1 MALTAAVATLCAATV
16 VAIRWLALLGVVRDY
31 AVTHTTG
38 SLPTSGWGF
47 TTSSFHRQL
56 GLAGGPSLALTH
68 LDLYAWRLGF
78 VAGIFWILRL
88 GLRSAHR
95 RIGPLR
101 TVGLLTG
108 FALFVVTGVM
118 HRIDDDA
125 APRRA
130 DTRARTDL
138 AIRLWCFTAFA
149 SAVFVGMTISIGAQV
164 PGPTQLGDQAVLA
177 PIGWSIA
184 RNGLQLV
191 VALVGWLIAAFLTRE
206 WLRADENH
214 PSTRPAGRAAIV

>member
-1 MALTAAVATLCAATV
+1 MALTASVATLCAATV

-31 AVTHTTG
+31 AVTRTTG
-38 SLPTSGWGF
+38 SLPTSGWGV
-47 TTSSFHRQL
+47 TSSSFHRQL
-56 GLAGGPSLALTH
+56 GLSGGPSLALTH
-68 LDLYAWRLGF
+68 LDLLAWRLGF

-88 GLRSAHR
+88 GLRSANR
-95 RIGPLR
+95 RIGTLR

-118 HRIDDDA
+118 HRIDDAA

-138 AIRLWCFTAFA
+138 AIRLWCFTTFA
-149 SAVFVGMTISIGAQV
+149 TAVFVGMTISVGAQV
-164 PGPTQLGDQAVLA
+164 PGPTRLGEQAVLA

-206 WLRADENH
+206 WLRSHDEH
-214 PSTRPAGRAAIV
+214 GSTRRTARAELV